1 MTIAHSIAGIAG
13 SITKMEI
20 LPINLLTSLNNISA
34 SNTITFANIVTSGA
48 FEEVEI
54 VPEAGF
60 KTKTADTDNG
70 PLQSL
75 EVQGMLMNDDES
87 ILFQLLFNRYVL
99 LITDGVGKRWL
110 FGNKTEYLKLEIDN
124 DSNTSR
130 GMNKV
135 KTLMFKG
142 ASTTTILL
150 VL

>member
-1 MTIAHSIAGIAG
+1 MTIAHSIAGISG
-13 SITKMEI
+13 SITKLEI
-20 LPINLLTSLNNISA
+20 LPINLLTSLNNISVT
-34 SNTITFANIVTSGA
+34 NTITYANIVTSGS

-60 KTKTADTDNG
+60 KTKSSDTENG

-75 EVQGMLMNDDES
+75 EVTGMLMNDDES
-87 ILFQLLFNRYVL
+87 VLFQLLFNRYVL

-110 FGNKTEYLKLEIDN
+110 FGNKTEYLKLEVDN

-130 GMNKV
+130 GNNKI

-142 ASTTTILL
+142 AITTALL
-150 VL
+150 QVL